1 MQTFIKEYLG
11 HIIPVTFYL
20 KSGGEVSQI
29 GNASVPEF
37 TVTLNKNLE
46 QKELLTSTSLALGE
60 AYMRGDLEVDRDL
73 YEVLD
78 LFMGEMGKFTTDKS
92 ALRKLITTSK
102 SKRNQKKEVTS
113 HYDIG
118 NDFYRLWLDETMSYS
133 CGYFKEDS
141 YTLYQAQVGKV
152 HHILDKLHLEEGM
165 TLLDIGC
172 GWGFL
177 LKEAAKKYGVKGT
190 GITLSQEQYKKFS
203 DDIEKEGLQDLLSV
217 KLMDYRDLEKSGL
230 QFDRVVSV
238 GMLEH
243 VGRGNYELF
252 LKNVYEVLKPGGLF
266 LLHYISALEEH
277 EGDAW
282 IKKYIFPGGT
292 IPSLREIIN
301 ILPDYRFYT
310 LDVES
315 LRRHYNRTLLCWRE
329 NFLNHRDEVVKMQG
343 EEFARM
349 WELYLAACAA
359 TFHNGIID
367 IHQILISKGVNNEL
381 PMTRVV

>member
-11 HIIPVTFYL
+11 HIIPVTFCL

-102 SKRNQKKEVTS
+102 SKKNQKKEVTS